1 MASTQ
6 VKRLY
11 RSKTDRIL
19 GGVCGGIGEYFNT
32 DPTLVRLLW
41 VVFTL
46 VWGAGLLAYIIAWI
60 IVPEKP
66 VEAPPAAAPITT
78 APPTA
83 PPTPPAPPP
92 STAKI
97 SLFLGAII
105 VVLGVI
111 SFLFTLEIIP
121 WNFWWAW
128 WSWRRAVGLFW
139 PLLFILVGVLLIAIG
154 IKGR

>member
-11 RSKTDRIL
+11 RSKTDRVL

-32 DPTLVRLLW
+32 DPTLIRLLW

-46 VWGAGLLAYIIAWI
+46 AWGAGILAYIIAWV

-66 VEAPPAAAPITT
+66 VEAPPAAQ
-78 APPTA
+78 PPTA
-83 PPTPPAPPP
+83 PPTPPAPPLP
-92 STAKI
+92 TAKVGVV
-97 SLFLGAII
+97 LGVII

-111 SFLFTLEIIP
+111 LFLFTLEIIP
-121 WNFWWAW
+121 WNFWWTW
-128 WSWRRAVGLFW
+128 LSWRRVVGLFW